1 MFFKRKTYLLLLLL
15 AFIIGAC
22 QSSKKETAKKAAAS
36 QLGELSLQV
45 TGKESAQPHFK
56 KGLLLLYS
64 FEYEDAREAFLKAQ
78 EEDADFAMAY
88 WGEAMTYHH
97 SLWQRQEKEK
107 SVGALQKLADT
118 KEERLSKVE
127 TTLEKDL
134 FKGAEILFGEGTK
147 YERDVAYRDYM
158 EGLQAQYPNNHEV
171 AALYAISLLG
181 SSRNGRDGELYD
193 KSARI
198 AQGIIKENPNHP
210 GALHYLIHSYDD
222 PVHAHLAKNAADSYS
237 KVAPDAA
244 HALHMPSHIYVALGK
259 WEDVITSN
267 IASWNASVKKAKKQG
282 KKKGSGSYHAFNWLQ
297 YGLLQKGEVEQAEG
311 ILKDMVKYGENNP
324 TKRAMAYLVA
334 MKGGYMVE
342 TNTWSGELAD
352 IPLDIDGLNITKK
365 GGFYFIEGMKA
376 YHQKETNDLTNIIKD
391 LEESRLKAQN
401 LVGEEGFAMCS
412 AVGLA
417 NKPPNQLD
425 IDMVEVMEM
434 ELRGYLADLN
444 KNKQEAKKWF
454 QKASELDET
463 LNYSFGPPT
472 ILKPAHEAYAEWLL
486 ENTET
491 EAALAMFDKSLKRHP
506 KRLLSL
512 KGKKQ
517 AAELL
522 GNAKVV
528 KAVEEEL
535 AISLNTNARV
545 AVL

>member
-1 MFFKRKTYLLLLLL
+1 
-15 AFIIGAC
+15 
-22 QSSKKETAKKAAAS
+22 
-36 QLGELSLQV
+36 
-45 TGKESAQPHFK
+45 
-56 KGLLLLYS
+56 
-64 FEYEDAREAFLKAQ
+64 
-78 EEDADFAMAY
+78 
-88 WGEAMTYHH
+88 
-97 SLWQRQEKEK
+97 
-107 SVGALQKLADT
+107 
-118 KEERLSKVE
+118 
-127 TTLEKDL
+127 
-134 FKGAEILFGEGTK
+134 
-147 YERDVAYRDYM
+147 
-158 EGLQAQYPNNHEV
+158 
-171 AALYAISLLG
+171 
-181 SSRNGRDGELYD
+181 
-193 KSARI
+193 
-198 AQGIIKENPNHP
+198 
-210 GALHYLIHSYDD
+210 
-222 PVHAHLAKNAADSYS
+222 
-237 KVAPDAA
+237 
-244 HALHMPSHIYVALGK
+244 
-259 WEDVITSN
+259 
-267 IASWNASVKKAKKQG
+267 
-282 KKKGSGSYHAFNWLQ
+282 
-297 YGLLQKGEVEQAEG
+297 
-311 ILKDMVKYGENNP
+311 
-324 TKRAMAYLVA
+324 
-334 MKGGYMVE
+334 MVE
-342 TNTWSGELAD
+342 TNTWSGEFAD
-352 IPLDIDGLNITKK
+352 IPLDINGLNITKK

-528 KAVEEEL
+528 KVVEEEL

>member
-1 MFFKRKTYLLLLLL
+1 
-15 AFIIGAC
+15 
-22 QSSKKETAKKAAAS
+22 
-36 QLGELSLQV
+36 
-45 TGKESAQPHFK
+45 
-56 KGLLLLYS
+56 
-64 FEYEDAREAFLKAQ
+64 
-78 EEDADFAMAY
+78 
-88 WGEAMTYHH
+88 
-97 SLWQRQEKEK
+97 
-107 SVGALQKLADT
+107 
-118 KEERLSKVE
+118 
-127 TTLEKDL
+127 
-134 FKGAEILFGEGTK
+134 
-147 YERDVAYRDYM
+147 
-158 EGLQAQYPNNHEV
+158 
-171 AALYAISLLG
+171 
-181 SSRNGRDGELYD
+181 
-193 KSARI
+193 
-198 AQGIIKENPNHP
+198 
-210 GALHYLIHSYDD
+210 
-222 PVHAHLAKNAADSYS
+222 
-237 KVAPDAA
+237 
-244 HALHMPSHIYVALGK
+244 
-259 WEDVITSN
+259 
-267 IASWNASVKKAKKQG
+267 
-282 KKKGSGSYHAFNWLQ
+282 
-297 YGLLQKGEVEQAEG
+297 
-311 ILKDMVKYGENNP
+311 
-324 TKRAMAYLVA
+324 
-334 MKGGYMVE
+334 
-342 TNTWSGELAD
+342 
-352 IPLDIDGLNITKK
+352 
-365 GGFYFIEGMKA
+365 MKA